1 VKNEEPIYF
10 QPQPLF
16 DPAII
21 RVNEDNRVE
30 YDQDQLRSILA
41 NQYYET
47 ISSMSNY
54 KQAGEHE
61 KRRRA
66 DRLACKWLIAMRDA
80 AIFGSLTK
88 RPLIVKENK

>member
-1 VKNEEPIYF
+1 VKSEDPIYF
-10 QPQPLF
+10 QPSDLF

-21 RVNEDNRVE
+21 RINEDNRVE